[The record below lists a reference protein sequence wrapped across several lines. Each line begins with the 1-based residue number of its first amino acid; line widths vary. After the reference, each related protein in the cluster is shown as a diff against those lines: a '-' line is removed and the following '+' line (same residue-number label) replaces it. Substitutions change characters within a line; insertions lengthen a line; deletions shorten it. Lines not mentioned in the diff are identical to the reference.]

1 MEMKSY
7 QSKMPSCIFAG
18 ECLDKIGEIIAKE
31 NAKNVVLFTDKGI
44 EAAGLDAPVRA
55 RIEAAGAGYTVIDD
69 IPPEPAYT
77 AVEAVIERT
86 PKDKAE
92 LIIAVGGGSVMDS
105 AKLCSLLLGS
115 QTTVRDLLKNPLAA
129 KKQVKSVMI
138 PTTCGTGSE
147 ATCNAIV
154 AVPEEEVKVGIVN
167 DEMIPDYVILDASM
181 IAKLPKK
188 IIAATGVDAL
198 AHAVECY
205 TSKKANPLSD
215 AYALY
220 AAKLIFGN
228 IRRAYADADDMEAK
242 QKMLI
247 GAFFG
252 GAAITSSGTTAV
264 HALSYPL
271 GGKYHIPHGV
281 SNAILFKHVMEFNL
295 DACEERLA
303 GLCDLIAPELAGKS
317 VRERAEHTIAEIAD
331 IVRFTEI
338 PTDLG
343 EYGVKPSDMDFLV
356 EAAYGVRR
364 LLDNNMKDM
373 TREDIRGVYQKVMA

>member
-1 MEMKSY
+1 MKSY
-7 QSKMPSCIFAG
+7 QSKMPGCVYAG
-18 ECLDKIGEIIAKE
+18 ECLDMIGDIIAKE
-31 NAKNVVLFTDKGI
+31 KAEHVVLFTDKGI
-44 EAAGLDAPVRA
+44 EAAGLDGPVHE
-55 RIEAAGAGYTVIDD
+55 RIKAAGAEYSVVDD
-69 IPPEPAYT
+69 IPPEPSYT
-77 AVEAVIERT
+77 AVEAVIASV
-86 PKDKAE
+86 PKDKAG

-105 AKLCSLLLGS
+105 AKLCSLLVGS
-115 QTTVRDLLKNPLAA
+115 SVSVRDLLKNPLAA
-129 KKQVKSVMI
+129 KKEVKSVMI

-154 AVPEEEVKVGIVN
+154 AVPEDEVKVGIVN
-167 DEMIPDYVILDASM
+167 DEMIPDYVLLDAST
-181 IAKLPKK
+181 IARLPKK

-220 AAKLIFGN
+220 AARLIFGN
-228 IRRAYADADDMEAK
+228 IRRAYAGADDMEAK
-242 QKMLI
+242 QKMLV
-247 GAFFG
+247 GAFYG
-252 GAAITSSGTTAV
+252 GAAITASGTTAV

-271 GGKYHIPHGV
+271 GGKFHIPHGV

-303 GLCDLIAPELAGKS
+303 ELCDLIKPELAGKS
-317 VRERAEHTIAEIAD
+317 ARERAEQTIAEIAD

-338 PTDLG
+338 PTGLG

-364 LLDNNMKDM
+364 LLDNNMKDL
-373 TREDIRGVYQKVMA
+373 TRDDIREIYKKVMA

>member
-1 MEMKSY
+1 
-7 QSKMPSCIFAG
+7 
-18 ECLDKIGEIIAKE
+18 
-31 NAKNVVLFTDKGI
+31 
-44 EAAGLDAPVRA
+44 
-55 RIEAAGAGYTVIDD
+55 
-69 IPPEPAYT
+69 
-77 AVEAVIERT
+77 
-86 PKDKAE
+86 
-92 LIIAVGGGSVMDS
+92 
-105 AKLCSLLLGS
+105 
-115 QTTVRDLLKNPLAA
+115 
-129 KKQVKSVMI
+129 
-138 PTTCGTGSE
+138 
-147 ATCNAIV
+147 
-154 AVPEEEVKVGIVN
+154 
-167 DEMIPDYVILDASM
+167 
-181 IAKLPKK
+181 
-188 IIAATGVDAL
+188 
-198 AHAVECY
+198 
-205 TSKKANPLSD
+205 
-215 AYALY
+215 
-220 AAKLIFGN
+220 
-228 IRRAYADADDMEAK
+228 MEAK

-271 GGKYHIPHGV
+271 GGKFHIPHGV

-343 EYGVKPSDMDFLV
+343 EYGVKASDMDFLV